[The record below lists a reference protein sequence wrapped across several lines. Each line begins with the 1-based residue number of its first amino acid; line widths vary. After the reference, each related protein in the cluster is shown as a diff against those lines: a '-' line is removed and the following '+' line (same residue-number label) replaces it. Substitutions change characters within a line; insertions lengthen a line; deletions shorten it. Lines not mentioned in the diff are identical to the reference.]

1 MVIGNGLIGC
11 IFSSFTKN
19 DEIIIFASGVSNSKE
34 SNKNEFDRE
43 EKLLKTTISEN
54 PEKKIIYF
62 STVFIENVKNM
73 YYEHKKNIEEYIKNN
88 CENYLIIRLPQ
99 VVGYLGNNNNLFNFL
114 KQKIKNCEVL
124 NIDSLA
130 IRSLIDIDDVYKI
143 TKTLI
148 TEESNQIINIKGIED
163 IYVSEIVDEMYNILG
178 GEKKVIYYK
187 GDNKTII
194 LNNSELIDKIINN
207 LYINKTGYTKN
218 LIKKYCLI

>member
-11 IFSSFTKN
+11 VFSSFTKN
-19 DEIIIFASGVSNSKE
+19 NEIIIFASGVSNSKE

-88 CENYLIIRLPQ
+88 CKNYLIIRLPQ

-114 KQKIKNCEVL
+114 KRKIKNCEVL

-178 GEKKVIYYK
+178 GEKKVTYYK
-187 GDNKTII
+187 GDNKTFV

>member
-1 MVIGNGLIGC
+1 
-11 IFSSFTKN
+11 
-19 DEIIIFASGVSNSKE
+19 
-34 SNKNEFDRE
+34 
-43 EKLLKTTISEN
+43 
-54 PEKKIIYF
+54 
-62 STVFIENVKNM
+62 M

>member
-1 MVIGNGLIGC
+1 MVIGNGLIRC

>member
-1 MVIGNGLIGC
+1 M
-11 IFSSFTKN
+11 
-19 DEIIIFASGVSNSKE
+19 
-34 SNKNEFDRE
+34 
-43 EKLLKTTISEN
+43 EKLK
-54 PEKKIIYF
+54 
-62 STVFIENVKNM
+62 
-73 YYEHKKNIEEYIKNN
+73 
-88 CENYLIIRLPQ
+88 YLL
-99 VVGYLGNNNNLFNFL
+99 V